1 MSEEGMK
8 ETPDIMFAL
17 QDLSCHF
24 KSLNNSWCTICPN
37 VTFHAHDDS
46 SEDRFSL
53 GTVVA
58 TKILTSRMQ
67 NEALSFNRQKP
78 SFYSLARDFAYAPS
92 MVQICYIMEFYI
104 TKIHKLFFVRYFIE
118 FGSDLNRR

>member
-17 QDLSCHF
+17 QDPSCHF
-24 KSLNNSWCTICPN
+24 KSLNNSCALSFSMLLFIPMMI
-37 VTFHAHDDS
+37 VLRID
-46 SEDRFSL
+46 SL

-58 TKILTSRMQ
+58 TKIL
-67 NEALSFNRQKP
+67 
-78 SFYSLARDFAYAPS
+78 
-92 MVQICYIMEFYI
+92 
-104 TKIHKLFFVRYFIE
+104 KLFFLRYFIE

>member
-17 QDLSCHF
+17 QDPSCHF
-24 KSLNNSWCTICPN
+24 KSLNNSCALSFSMLLFMPMMI
-37 VTFHAHDDS
+37 VLRID
-46 SEDRFSL
+46 SL

-67 NEALSFNRQKP
+67 NEAL
-78 SFYSLARDFAYAPS
+78 L
-92 MVQICYIMEFYI
+92 VQ
-104 TKIHKLFFVRYFIE
+104 
-118 FGSDLNRR
+118 